1 MEPSHQPLAPFSPHT
16 LPSSHA
22 VAAGPDGAPRS
33 RERHQECR
41 AIRARGS
48 GPQANGEQ
56 LSAFIPATFL
66 QLLQGASRGGSHP
79 QNLSIAPFLRG
90 EPRVWGKETF
100 SELEKRS
107 DNLLPPTG
115 ERHHKSHLPRRD
127 SLSFGTGKKGTLTR
141 SRLDSEQPLGSQ
153 VARTKTLL
161 SRGPFAGKRRYWEGV
176 ARGPLQAKGGSLG
189 NPAASE
195 CVLHWKPGRWVSSQ
209 SPWVPGDAAWAPVC
223 ALQVSCASRNLNR
236 SEKTRC
242 WEWGLFYSLS
252 PPRSLG
258 IGMLV

>member
-1 MEPSHQPLAPFSPHT
+1 MRLFQRLFCSSSKVHPEGGATHKTFPSRLSCAES
-16 LPSSHA
+16 LEY
-22 VAAGPDGAPRS
+22 GAKKLFQS
-33 RERHQECR
+33 WKKGVT
-41 AIRARGS
+41 I
-48 GPQANGEQ
+48 
-56 LSAFIPATFL
+56 FF
-66 QLLQGASRGGSHP
+66 HP
-79 QNLSIAPFLRG
+79 Q
-90 EPRVWGKETF
+90 
-100 SELEKRS
+100 EKGITRATS
-107 DNLLPPTG
+107 
-115 ERHHKSHLPRRD
+115 RRAD

-161 SRGPFAGKRRYWEGV
+161 SRGPFAGKWRYWEGV
-176 ARGPLQAKGGSLG
+176 VRGPLQARPLKKKGGSLG

-195 CVLHWKPGRWVSSQ
+195 CVLRWKPGRWVSSQ